1 MQTKNPFFR
10 SICLLCGG
18 RLVGISH
25 LKSVIEGLLF
35 ASGDQGVTVKQ
46 LAHILNI
53 DKTTVKHILDKL
65 KFDYENNDRGITII
79 ESHDIFY
86 LATKPEHHHYIKQM
100 IDTPHATKLSQAALE
115 TLAIIAYLQPITRT
129 EIEEIRGIKSDRP
142 VQTLLSRSLIEE
154 RGRKETV
161 GKPILFGT
169 SKDFLT
175 YFGLTSLEELPPLS
189 ENIEETDVR
198 EEADLFFANFQKL
211 NNNN

>member
-1 MQTKNPFFR
+1 
-10 SICLLCGG
+10 
-18 RLVGISH
+18 
-25 LKSVIEGLLF
+25 
-35 ASGDQGVTVKQ
+35 DQGVTVKQ

-53 DKTTVKHILDKL
+53 DKTTVKHSLDKL

-161 GKPILFGT
+161 GTPILFGT
-169 SKDFLT
+169 RIDLLT
-175 YFGLTSLEELPPLS
+175 YICFTSLEELRPPS
-189 ENIEETDVR
+189 ENIEGAGVR
-198 EEADLFFANFQKL
+198 KEADLLFANFQKL